1 MVQVTQFVQA
11 SPERVYAA
19 FRDPQQLL
27 AWLPPADMTAQ
38 MHRFDDDG
46 YEMSLYYTDSNG
58 QGKTS
63 DNEDRVRVRIDRL
76 DPPHRIEETALFDSP
91 QEQFQGEMRM
101 TTTIAAVAGGSEVT
115 MTHQNLPPGL
125 RTEDDEEGCRLSL
138 QQLARFLH
146 TNL

>member
-11 SPERVYAA
+11 PPERVYAA

-27 AWLPPADMTAQ
+27 AWLPPADMTAK

-46 YEMSLYYTDSNG
+46 YEMSLYYNDPNG
-58 QGKTS
+58 QGKTA

-76 DPPHRIEETALFDSP
+76 DPPHRIEEAALFASP

-101 TTTIAAVAGGSEVT
+101 ITTITPVPGGSEVT
-115 MTHQNLPPGL
+115 LTHQNLPPGL
-125 RTEDDEEGCRLSL
+125 KPEDDEEGCLLSL
-138 QQLARFLH
+138 QQLARFLKG
-146 TNL
+146 